1 MKLSKRWKYGL
12 LITAWIAVVAVMV
25 RYAYPNSFRRAAE
38 FNSYQQGLTRAMTES
53 GARQSG
59 APPANAAPA
68 AAPPAAE
75 PPPAAP
81 AD

>member
-38 FNSYQQGLTRAMTES
+38 FNSYQQGLTRSMTEQ
-53 GARQSG
+53 GTRRAEP
-59 APPANAAPA
+59 APPA
-68 AAPPAAE
+68 E
-75 PPPAAP
+75 PSPAAP
-81 AD
+81 AEPAD